1 MSIDT
6 LNFTPFFFLFFVFEK
21 GGKNIGGNKRNTSK
35 TQRDDFK
42 THLVRRNALLL
53 DFAARGDD
61 DDDDRIIIVVAE
73 DDDDRWWW
81 WYRRLLS
88 AF

>member
-1 MSIDT
+1 MCSFDT
-6 LNFTPFFFLFFVFEK
+6 LNFTPLFFFLFFVFEK

-42 THLVRRNALLL
+42 THLVRRNAHLL

-61 DDDDRIIIVVAE
+61 DRIIIIVA